1 MRVALPVEPLCLA
14 FHLEPDDTRCGD
26 TSLSLPPDSLPHPA
40 PPPPPPPPVHT
51 PPSRSAFPLEP
62 GLARAPGLPE
72 VVPHPECVKTAP
84 GCGGLMWE
92 IGGSSGSDIG
102 GVILVLNIR
111 GGYRWDG
118 RKGLCSSVRE
128 WEEGRGFQ
136 GEAAPPHN
144 ALPAGSAKYYC
155 SQR

>member
-1 MRVALPVEPLCLA
+1 
-14 FHLEPDDTRCGD
+14 
-26 TSLSLPPDSLPHPA
+26 
-40 PPPPPPPPVHT
+40 
-51 PPSRSAFPLEP
+51 
-62 GLARAPGLPE
+62 
-72 VVPHPECVKTAP
+72 
-84 GCGGLMWE
+84 MWE

-144 ALPAGSAKYYC
+144 SPASRLCKYYC